1 MYVWPLSTYKYLA
14 QKQDIQHTMASASPL
29 PWACSAC
36 NQIIS
41 RTVQLQSLV
50 RKPMQLRSNIQFKL
64 KGNLVGL
71 GWNQLEY
78 RYLVLAPL
86 GSSVGQLRCVQLR
99 WVAPLGSSVGQ
110 LRWVAS
116 LGSFVGQL
124 RWVAP
129 LGSSVGY
136 SSVGQL
142 RWVAPLGSAVGQLRW
157 ASPLERTVFTF
168 KLGSSGTQLLTMY
181 CIVTSTTWW

>member
-86 GSSVGQLRCVQLR
+86 GSSVGYSSVGQLR
-99 WVAPLGSSVGQ
+99 WVAPLDSSVGQLRWEASLGSSVGQ
-110 LRWVAS
+110 LRWVALLGIAP
-116 LGSFVGQL
+116 LGSYVGQL

-129 LGSSVGY
+129 LGSSVGH
-136 SSVGQL
+136 L
-142 RWVAPLGSAVGQLRW
+142 RWKGQFLPLNWVLVE
-157 ASPLERTVFTF
+157 LNF
-168 KLGSSGTQLLTMY
+168 
-181 CIVTSTTWW
+181 